1 MRLDRPRIQPT
12 DDSDWNEDSRPLLEA
27 VQRNSGRVLNVF
39 RTVAR
44 HPKLLKR
51 WTVFATHVLNGS
63 TLPPRE
69 RELVIL
75 RTGFLCGSGYEWA
88 QHATIARQA
97 GLTDDE
103 IDRIA
108 DGPDRESWSD
118 GDSLLLAATDQLVS
132 DKFIDQ
138 PTWDALAHRWNEQQL
153 MDLVFAVG
161 QYTLVSMALNT
172 FGVQLEDDTERF
184 PARLFRGGRFP
195 A

>member
-1 MRLDRPRIQPT
+1 MRLDHPRIQPT

-27 VQRNSGRVLNVF
+27 VRRNSGRVINVF
-39 RTVAR
+39 RTIAR

-51 WTVFATHVLNGS
+51 WTVFANHVLGGS

-88 QHATIARQA
+88 QHATIGRQA
-97 GLTDDE
+97 GLTDEE

-138 PTWDALAHRWNEQQL
+138 PTWDALAQRWSEQQL

-184 PARLFRGGRFP
+184 PARLFVDGRFP